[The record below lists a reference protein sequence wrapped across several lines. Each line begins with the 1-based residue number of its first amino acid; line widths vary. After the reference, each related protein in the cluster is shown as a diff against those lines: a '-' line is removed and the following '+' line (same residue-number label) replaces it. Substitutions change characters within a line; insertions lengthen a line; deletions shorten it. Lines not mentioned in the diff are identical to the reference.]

1 MKKQII
7 TLSIAFIFWMI
18 AIHPDDMK
26 IRIQGSS
33 STNALKTL
41 MDAYEYLG
49 YVTFIVSE
57 ENIADIYKSIR
68 ISYGTWDNV
77 HFVIFFLLIIPQNF
91 SNSLI
96 KLFTKLG
103 N

>member
-41 MDAYEYLG
+41 MDAYEYFG
-49 YVTFIVSE
+49 YVTYPKYS
-57 ENIADIYKSIR
+57 
-68 ISYGTWDNV
+68 
-77 HFVIFFLLIIPQNF
+77 
-91 SNSLI
+91 
-96 KLFTKLG
+96 
-103 N
+103 

>member
-26 IRIQGSS
+26 IRIGGSS

-41 MDAYEYLG
+41 MDAYESFG

-68 ISYGTWDNV
+68 ISYGTWDN
-77 HFVIFFLLIIPQNF
+77 FQLQELDKQANKEIEFENKRR
-91 SNSLI
+91 N
-96 KLFTKLG
+96 KK
-103 N
+103 

>member
-18 AIHPDDMK
+18 AIDPDDMK
-26 IRIQGSS
+26 IRTQGSS
-33 STNALKTL
+33 STDALKTL
-41 MDAYEYLG
+41 MDAYENFG

-77 HFVIFFLLIIPQNF
+77 QLQELDKQANKEIEFENKRR
-91 SNSLI
+91 N
-96 KLFTKLG
+96 KK
-103 N
+103 

>member
-41 MDAYEYLG
+41 MDAYEYFG

-68 ISYGTWDNV
+68 TSYGTWDNV
-77 HFVIFFLLIIPQNF
+77 QLQELDKQANKEIEKEIEFENKRR
-91 SNSLI
+91 N
-96 KLFTKLG
+96 KK
-103 N
+103 

>member
-18 AIHPDDMK
+18 AIDPDDMK

-33 STNALKTL
+33 STDALKTL
-41 MDAYEYLG
+41 MDAYENFV

-77 HFVIFFLLIIPQNF
+77 QLQELDKQANKEIEFENKRR
-91 SNSLI
+91 N
-96 KLFTKLG
+96 KK
-103 N
+103 